1 MQLRRHTLPMTSVT
15 APAACCQEN
24 PGEYGR
30 LGRVLQFPK
39 TQKDLKSNVC
49 GGTAQRPD
57 YGGDLVLQHIEA
69 LYESESVSC
78 CRNVNVSER
87 PGNGYSRLPLS
98 EGPVVS
104 R

>member
-49 GGTAQRPD
+49 VCGGAQRRDP
-57 YGGDLVLQHIEA
+57 IT
-69 LYESESVSC
+69 
-78 CRNVNVSER
+78 
-87 PGNGYSRLPLS
+87 
-98 EGPVVS
+98 VVI
-104 R
+104 